1 MRRSAPAAPTSQR
14 RPTRRCRRSRVPQV
28 EAVRQARL
36 EAAACHYQ
44 LEQAHGELAELRQ
57 QVTAWAHAQRGR
69 DVGAGAAA
77 AAQWEEALQAARL
90 EAADNKYKLQ
100 LTELELAKQL
110 DALQELQWQLEC
122 VVCQLGLAPP
132 GGSAAAGARPAA
144 AASAAA
150 AGAPPAA
157 PPGPPIDYMLLLGK
171 VEELRSAQ
179 VQLAECQRR
188 LAQAEAA
195 LAAAEARSAAG
206 QQGAPGVALPAA
218 AAAAHPAADGSMPL
232 SAGGQELVS
241 CLLGEN
247 VQLRARLAEAKV
259 SGS

>member
-1 MRRSAPAAPTSQR
+1 M
-14 RPTRRCRRSRVPQV
+14 
-28 EAVRQARL
+28 RQARL
-36 EAAACHYQ
+36 EAAACRYQ
-44 LEQAHGELAELRQ
+44 LEQARGELADLRL
-57 QVTAWAHAQRGR
+57 QVTALAHPQRGR
-69 DVGAGAAA
+69 DVGAGSAA

-90 EAADNKYKLQ
+90 EATDNKYKLQ

-132 GGSAAAGARPAA
+132 SGSAAAGPAA

-150 AGAPPAA
+150 AVAAPAA
-157 PPGPPIDYMLLLGK
+157 TPAPPIDHMLLLAK

-206 QQGAPGVALPAA
+206 QQGAPGVAVPA
-218 AAAAHPAADGSMPL
+218 AAAAHPAADGSIPL
-232 SAGGQELVS
+232 GTGGQELVG

-247 VQLRARLAEAKV
+247 VQLRARLAEAEVRGKWK
-259 SGS
+259 GSCKLTAKCDSMHGTARRVNACCW